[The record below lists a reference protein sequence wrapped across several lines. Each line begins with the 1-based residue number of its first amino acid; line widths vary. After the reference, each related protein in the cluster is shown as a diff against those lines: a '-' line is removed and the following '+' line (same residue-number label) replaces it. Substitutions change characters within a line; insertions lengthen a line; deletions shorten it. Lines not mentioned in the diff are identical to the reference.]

1 MIPLIAQVSPI
12 LAQVPSLIDPSITPA
27 SIILFLA
34 FTLVSVLAALASRIN
49 SSAITKKAEAGAIE
63 AVTKAFSGSID
74 EAKQARQ
81 DVLQARVELTD
92 EREKRAKIEGKV
104 ESLMTQVTQEKQ
116 RADSANERLSKQTN
130 QIEELVRKVGDL
142 TSDINTIRERLAK
155 VEAEKKALEDEKK
168 RLQSDLT
175 TQGEDYRNLMA
186 SIQERIDKAVA
197 DVKEALRLEYEG
209 RITRLENEI
218 RLRDEEIVNLKA
230 LLKESESHEPQN
242 PVSNP
247 ADSAGPAAPDSTA
260 PGTGS
265 NGSPASN
272 PDTGNRDGQS
282 SGGSPS
288 A

>member
-1 MIPLIAQVSPI
+1 MIPLLAPPPI
-12 LAQVPSLIDPSITPA
+12 LAQIDLSQALSPGAILLFFAYTAVLLI
-27 SIILFLA
+27 
-34 FTLVSVLAALASRIN
+34 AAVVAMIN
-49 SSAITKKAEAGAIE
+49 VGNVGKKAEAGAIE

-74 EAKQARQ
+74 DARQARI
-81 DVLQARVELTD
+81 ELTD
-92 EREKRAKIEGKV
+92 EREKRAKVEGKV

-116 RADSANERLSKQTN
+116 RADSAHEKMSKQDN
-130 QIEELVRKVGDL
+130 QIEELIRKVGDL
-142 TSDINTIRERLAK
+142 NSDLTSIRERLTK

-168 RLQSDLT
+168 RLLSDLN
-175 TQGEDYRNLMA
+175 TQGEDYRKLMI

-197 DVKEALRLEYEG
+197 DVKETLRLEYEG

-242 PVSNP
+242 SVPNP
-247 ADSAGPAAPDSTA
+247 ADSADPAAPSPTA
-260 PGTGS
+260 PGAG
-265 NGSPASN
+265 NDGSPTPK

-282 SGGSPS
+282 SSGSSS